1 LPEKSSELALLAE
14 LALVAELVLVAGFA
28 RVVFFAAVER
38 FAVDAREVEALARE
52 VDALARDVDV
62 LAFEP
67 ELALRVVPPLRLG
80 GVLRA
85 RGMGL
90 LSRGCER
97 RDYLMRALAMPEA
110 SNTIR
115 R

>member
-1 LPEKSSELALLAE
+1 LA
-14 LALVAELVLVAGFA
+14 
-28 RVVFFAAVER
+28 AAVR
-38 FAVDAREVEALARE
+38 LVVDALARE
-52 VDALARDVDV
+52 VDAFAREAAGFAREAAGFAREAAGFAREAAGLAVEVEGLAR
-62 LAFEP
+62 
-67 ELALRVVPPLRLG
+67 ELELVLRVDPPLRLG

-90 LSRGCER
+90 LSRCCER
-97 RDYLMRALAMPEA
+97 RDYLMRAPAMAEA